1 MKNFSLVL
9 LIVVVFVLSSCQ
21 PKEKTAPATKQSVS
35 QEVSTT
41 NMASGLKIAFVNTDS
56 FMERYFY
63 VQILKKDLEDET
75 NAKMATLQKKQ
86 KSYEKDAAYFQKQLD
101 AGSISE
107 ANAQP
112 IYQKLMERQ
121 QKLYELNQTYSN
133 QLSQK
138 EAVMNGRIAD
148 SLQNFINILNRDNQ
162 YDLILTKNMMT
173 NILYANPAFDITDT
187 VINGLNARYHEEE
200 KK

>member
-9 LIVVVFVLSSCQ
+9 LTVVVFVLSSCQ